1 MKVSPVRERVN
12 TALMPFFVADD
23 LSVLEREGIALELDA
38 GSSRTRGLNT

>member
-12 TALMPFFVADD
+12 TALMPSFVADD

-38 GSSRTRGLNT
+38 GVRGRAG